1 MSTTP
6 TPALHFSLRQ
16 WSAWAPG
23 LETRADWANWDGT
36 LPCGDAAP
44 KVEAMPAM
52 LRRRAD
58 RLGKMTLEALY
69 APEIAYHGQALIH
82 ASRHGEATRTV
93 PLLQALAHE
102 GAVSPQAFSMA
113 VHNATAGLFTIATR
127 THAPVSAIAAGRET
141 ALAGLIEACS
151 QLADGAASVL
161 LCYSD
166 EPLPSLYTRYADTAE
181 APFALVLDLVAGDD
195 FALST
200 GAANAQDTT
209 PLALLHFLLGSTAT
223 LPLSRRGGWQIVRSA
238 A

>member
-1 MSTTP
+1 M
-6 TPALHFSLRQ
+6 HFSLKQ

-23 LETRADWANWDGT
+23 LESRNAWLAWDGKPPGGET
-36 LPCGDAAP
+36 AP

-58 RLGKMTLEALY
+58 RLGKMALEALY
-69 APEIAYHGQALIH
+69 APEIAYHGQPLIH

-93 PLLQALAHE
+93 PLLQSLAAE
-102 GAVSPQAFSMA
+102 GKVSPQAFSMA

-127 THAPVSAIAAGRET
+127 THTPVSAIAAGAET
-141 ALAGLIEACS
+141 ALAGLVEACS

-166 EPLPSLYTRYADTAE
+166 EPLPALYRRYADAPE
-181 APFALVLDLVAGDD
+181 APFAMALDLVPGDD
-195 FALST
+195 FRLEPGHA
-200 GAANAQDTT
+200 GGRDAT
-209 PLALLHFLLGSTAT
+209 PLELLHFFLSGAAV
-223 LPLSRRGGWQIVRSA
+223 LPLAVRGGWTVVRSGEA